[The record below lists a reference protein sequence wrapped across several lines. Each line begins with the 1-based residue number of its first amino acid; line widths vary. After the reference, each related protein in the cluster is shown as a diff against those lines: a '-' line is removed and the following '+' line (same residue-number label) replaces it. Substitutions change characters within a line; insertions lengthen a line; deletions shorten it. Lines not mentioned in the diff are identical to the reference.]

1 MTSGTALVVGVL
13 LMLLGVA
20 LVVAAV
26 FRALRRVW
34 ALGPSELWW
43 FLAAGF
49 GLILLGRWLV
59 P

>member
-1 MTSGTALVVGVL
+1 MASGTPLVVGVL

-20 LVVAAV
+20 LVVAGV
-26 FRALRRVW
+26 FRALRHQW
-34 ALGPSELWW
+34 ALGPSELWG

-59 P
+59 S

>member
-1 MTSGTALVVGVL
+1 VL

-20 LVVAAV
+20 LVVAGV
-26 FRALRRVW
+26 FRALRHQW
-34 ALGPSELWW
+34 ALGPSELWG

-59 P
+59 S